1 LLKIVRTSKLNK
13 NKAEWFFGL
22 EIKAELTKKIDRLYG

>member
-22 EIKAELTKKIDRLYG
+22 EIKAELTKKMESRYG